1 MCVLIQVER
10 EGTTGRGWFNMPALA
25 PEVTPEM
32 KNDLRVLQM
41 RDVLDRSHHY
51 KSSDWKKGKLP
62 KYFQASSAHIATP
75 CYHSNPSSPGG
86 YRGEWSSRVLLCW
99 YSQKTAEEDNSGGV
113 TG

>member
-1 MCVLIQVER
+1 MLAVCVCVCVPIQEER
-10 EGTTGRGWFNMPALA
+10 EGTTGRGWFNMPA

-62 KYFQASSAHIATP
+62 KYFQASSVGSH
-75 CYHSNPSSPGG
+75 CYT
-86 YRGEWSSRVLLCW
+86 LLPLQPFITRW
-99 YSQKTAEEDNSGGV
+99 V
-113 TG
+113 PW

>member
-1 MCVLIQVER
+1 MCVCVLIQAER
-10 EGTTGRGWFNMPALA
+10 EGTTGRGWFNMPA

-62 KYFQASSAHIATP
+62 KYFQASSAHNAIP

-86 YRGEWSSRVLLCW
+86 YCGEWGSRVLLCS
-99 YSQKTAEEDNSGGV
+99 YSQETAEEDNSGGAA
-113 TG
+113 G